1 MKLEMGNCHRRGK
14 STGRNEGEPDG
25 HKVGDN
31 IVTGAAMQARRWLS
45 PAPQCRPLV
54 KKTAVQGARSR
65 GQHRNRRHNVGTPVV
80 INGAM
85 MRIAG
90 GRVDGAGGTKSRTT
104 SASGVRDGG
113 LPMGENRTNSSKTGY
128 KYRVA
133 ARPDNNSP
141 KPIPNENGRM
151 EERKPKVYFRCV

>member
-1 MKLEMGNCHRRGK
+1 MIWRGRKLEVGNCHRRGK

-65 GQHRNRRHNVGTPVV
+65 GQHCSWRHNVGTPVV
-80 INGAM
+80 VTGAM
-85 MRIAG
+85 MRTAG
-90 GRVDGAGGTKSRTT
+90 GRADGAGGTKSRTT
-104 SASGVRDGG
+104 SAFSVCEGGV
-113 LPMGENRTNSSKTGY
+113 
-128 KYRVA
+128 A
-133 ARPDNNSP
+133 
-141 KPIPNENGRM
+141 NG
-151 EERKPKVYFRCV
+151 